1 MEAASRRVIYLTEFD
16 RRRLAG
22 FFQVLRSRT
31 ALDHPR
37 LQALEADIEHAKV
50 LDVADMP
57 SNVVTMNSRVR
68 LRDLDTGD
76 LLSLTLVFPGAAE
89 ASKGRVSV
97 LAPVGLAMLGARESD
112 ELRLPMLKRVRP
124 RRLRIEE
131 VEYQPEAAGDTAL

>member
-1 MEAASRRVIYLTEFD
+1 MKAASRRVIYLTEFD

-22 FFQVLRSRT
+22 FFELLRSRT
-31 ALDHPR
+31 SLDHPR
-37 LQALEADIEHAKV
+37 LQELEANIDHANV
-50 LDVADMP
+50 LDAADMP

-76 LLSLTLVFPGAAE
+76 LISLTLVFPGAAE

-112 ELRLPMLKRVRP
+112 ELELPSQKRARP

-131 VEYQPEAAGDTAL
+131 IEYQPEAAGDSAL